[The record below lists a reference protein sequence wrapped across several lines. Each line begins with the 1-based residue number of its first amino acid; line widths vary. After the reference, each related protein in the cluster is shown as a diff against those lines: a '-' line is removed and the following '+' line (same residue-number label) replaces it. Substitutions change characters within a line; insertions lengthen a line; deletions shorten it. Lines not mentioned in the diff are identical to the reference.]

1 MTLYSFPFS
10 CSFAVELELRRL
22 QLPVE
27 VHNVRRGQARK
38 VADALP
44 NPRRK
49 VPTLVVDGA
58 SRTEIVS
65 ILHELDCGHVQRP
78 APQRR
83 AHLEWLS
90 FLATELHQQV
100 IGPWFDADTPE
111 VARLDARDRLLPPVL
126 ADLEAALTGPT
137 LLPEGSSS
145 ADAYLLWCALLLGRI
160 DRSLVGPALGR
171 FRDAQLLHPWV
182 QETIARHRRDR
193 AATP

>member
-100 IGPWFDADTPE
+100 IG
-111 VARLDARDRLLPPVL
+111 
-126 ADLEAALTGPT
+126 
-137 LLPEGSSS
+137 
-145 ADAYLLWCALLLGRI
+145 
-160 DRSLVGPALGR
+160 RSPRVERPFRSRPAGQCHQSWRNVHHQAWHGVHLR
-171 FRDAQLLHPWV
+171 TQRCDH
-182 QETIARHRRDR
+182 
-193 AATP
+193 